1 MAQAYVPSLDV
12 IERTLVRRERRLPLK
27 GTTNVKLGDRVNQN
41 TIVASTELPGKP
53 VPISAAVKLGVPPN
67 ELKDCMTKNAGDQIS
82 QDEQIGIAY
91 SFFGLFKTPLI
102 SPITGTID
110 SISNIS
116 GQIILREAPIP
127 VQVNGYISGK
137 VVDVEEG
144 EAVSVETDA
153 ALIQGIFGIG
163 GEKVGELVKAVP
175 DRDTVLTPDHIRDNH
190 KDKIL
195 IAGNLMTHEAIEK
208 ARKLGVL
215 GIIGGGLNDQ
225 DLKVILGYDLGVAI
239 TGNEDGPTL
248 VVTEGFG
255 SISMG
260 QKTFELLTSHEGR
273 LASINGATQ
282 IRAGVIRPEVIIPL
296 DESAD
301 TGESIPESEGKIMEV
316 GSKIRIIRN
325 PNFGAVAEIIA
336 LPHEQTLIP
345 TGARV
350 RVATIKLEDGTQYDI
365 PRANIEILFLG
376 SLYIQL

>member
-12 IERTLVRRERRLPLK
+12 LENTVVRRERRLPLK
-27 GTTNVKLGDRVNQN
+27 GSTNVKVGDMVEQN

-67 ELKDCMTKNAGDQIS
+67 ELKDCMLKQAGDDIS
-82 QDEQIGIAY
+82 QDEQIGMAY

-102 SPITGTID
+102 SPIRGTID

-127 VQVNGYISGK
+127 VQVSGYISGEII
-137 VVDVEEG
+137 DVEEG
-144 EAVSVETDA
+144 EAVTVETNA
-153 ALIQGIFGIG
+153 ALVQGIFGIG
-163 GEKVGELVKAVP
+163 GEKVGELVRAVAN
-175 DRDTVLTPDHIRDNH
+175 RDTILTPDHVLEDHR
-190 KDKIL
+190 DKIL
-195 IAGNLMTHEAIEK
+195 IAGNLVTHEAINK
-208 ARKLGVL
+208 AHDVGVL
-215 GIIGGGLNDQ
+215 GIIGGGINDQ

-239 TGNEDGPTL
+239 TGNETGPTL
-248 VVTEGFG
+248 VLTEGFG
-255 SISMG
+255 NISMG
-260 QKTFELLTSHEGR
+260 ERTYNLLCSHEGR
-273 LASINGATQ
+273 KASINGATQ

-296 DESAD
+296 DNASSKNSVIAP
-301 TGESIPESEGKIMEV
+301 TEGKVMAV

-325 PNFGAVAEIIA
+325 PNFGEVAEIIA

-365 PRANIEILFLG
+365 PRANIEIL
-376 SLYIQL
+376 

>member
-12 IERTLVRRERRLPLK
+12 LENTVVRRERRLPLK
-27 GTTNVKLGDRVNQN
+27 GSTNVKLGDLVEQD
-41 TIVASTELPGKP
+41 TVVASTELPGKP

-67 ELKDCMTKNAGDQIS
+67 ELKDCMLKEAGDTIS
-82 QDEQIGIAY
+82 QDEQIGMAY

-102 SPITGTID
+102 SPIHGTID

-116 GQIILREAPIP
+116 GQIILREAPVP

-137 VVDVEEG
+137 IIDVEEG
-144 EAVSVETDA
+144 EAVTVETNA
-153 ALIQGIFGIG
+153 ALVQGIFGIG
-163 GEKVGELVKAVP
+163 GEKVGELVKAVEN
-175 DRDTVLTPDHIRDNH
+175 RDTILTPDHVSTDH

-195 IAGNLMTHEAIEK
+195 IAGNLMTHEAINK
-208 ARKLGVL
+208 ASDVGVL
-215 GIIGGGLNDQ
+215 GIIGGGINDQ

-239 TGNEDGPTL
+239 TGNEAGPTL

-255 SISMG
+255 NISMG
-260 QKTFELLTSHEGR
+260 ERTFNLLCAHEGR
-273 LASINGATQ
+273 KASINGATQ

-296 DESAD
+296 DEKSSKKGKTAA
-301 TGESIPESEGKIMEV
+301 SEGKIMAV

-365 PRANIEILFLG
+365 PRANIEIL
-376 SLYIQL
+376 

>member
-12 IERTLVRRERRLPLK
+12 LENTVVRRERRLPLK
-27 GTTNVKLGDRVNQN
+27 GSTNVRLGDLVEQD
-41 TIVASTELPGKP
+41 TVVASTELPGKP

-67 ELKDCMTKNAGDQIS
+67 ELKDCMLKQAGDTIS
-82 QDEQIGIAY
+82 QDEQIGMAY

-102 SPITGTID
+102 SPIHGTID

-116 GQIILREAPIP
+116 GQIILREAPVP

-137 VVDVEEG
+137 IIDVEEG
-144 EAVSVETDA
+144 EAVTVETNA
-153 ALIQGIFGIG
+153 ALVQGIFGIG
-163 GEKVGELVKAVP
+163 GEKVGELVKAVEN
-175 DRDTVLTPDHIRDNH
+175 RDTILTPDHVSTDH

-195 IAGNLMTHEAIEK
+195 IAGNLMTHEAINK
-208 ARKLGVL
+208 ASDVGVL
-215 GIIGGGLNDQ
+215 GIIGGGINDQ

-239 TGNEDGPTL
+239 TGNEAGPTL

-255 SISMG
+255 NISMG
-260 QKTFELLTSHEGR
+260 ERTFNLLCAHEGR
-273 LASINGATQ
+273 KASINGATQ

-296 DESAD
+296 DEKSSKKGKTAA
-301 TGESIPESEGKIMEV
+301 SEGKVMAV

-325 PNFGAVAEIIA
+325 PNFGAVAEITA

-365 PRANIEILFLG
+365 PRANIEIL
-376 SLYIQL
+376 